1 MKFFIF
7 ILFLFVS
14 LSTCSQEKFSREI
27 SLITDNDL
35 YVSSFK
41 DRYYTSGIFL
51 TYRQLLNSKKNLL
64 DKRIYEWQIGHKMYT
79 PYKSV
84 VNSPLEHDR
93 PFAGYLYAG
102 FGMIRAY
109 KNYQILKT
117 SLQVGVIGSN
127 SFARELQEFI
137 HNIYDFRKATG
148 WKYQIKNAFGL
159 NFNTNY
165 LKTVVNS
172 KKKYF
177 DISWIN
183 SLNLGSVI
191 TNTSSGFY
199 TRIGFIPLQKSTNS
213 IAFNTNLNNKH
224 TNYFRETESFL
235 YVKSMLNYVFYDA
248 TLQGS
253 FLNKTS
259 PITKKIK
266 PLILD
271 IEIGLK
277 FTINRLNFG
286 YVFIYNTKKSEGLRY
301 KYGDQYG
308 RITINYLLP

>member
-1 MKFFIF
+1 MPLI
-7 ILFLFVS
+7 
-14 LSTCSQEKFSREI
+14 TTSQEKFSREI
-27 SLITDNDL
+27 SLVTDNDL

-41 DRYYTSGIFL
+41 DHYYTSGLFL
-51 TYRQLLNSKKNLL
+51 TYRQLLNSKNDLL
-64 DKRIYEWQIGHKMYT
+64 DKRIFEWQIGHKMYT
-79 PYKSV
+79 PYKSL
-84 VNSPLEHDR
+84 VNSPMEHDR
-93 PFAGYLYAG
+93 PFAGYLYVG
-102 FGMIRAY
+102 FGVNRAY
-109 KNYQILKT
+109 KNNQILKT

-137 HNIYDFRKATG
+137 HNIYGFKKATG
-148 WKYQIKNAFGL
+148 WEYQIKNAFGL

-165 LKTVVNS
+165 SKTVIDS

-199 TRIGFIPLQKSTNS
+199 TRVGFIPLQKSTNT

-253 FLNKTS
+253 FFNKTS
-259 PITKKIK
+259 PITKKII
-266 PLILD
+266 PLILN
-271 IEIGLK
+271 IEVGLK
-277 FTINRLNFG
+277 FTVNRLNFG
-286 YVFIYNTKKSEGLRY
+286 YVFNYYTKKSKGLRY
-301 KYGDQYG
+301 NYGDQYG
-308 RITINYLLP
+308 RITINYLVR

>member
-1 MKFFIF
+1 MKYFIF
-7 ILFLFVS
+7 ILFLFDFLITS
-14 LSTCSQEKFSREI
+14 SQEKFSREI
-27 SLITDNDL
+27 SLVTDNDF
-35 YVSSFK
+35 YISSFK
-41 DRYYTSGIFL
+41 DHYYTSGVFL
-51 TYRQLLNSKKNLL
+51 TYRQLLNSKNNLL
-64 DKRIYEWQIGHKMYT
+64 DKRIFEWQIAHKMYT
-79 PYKSV
+79 PFKSIV
-84 VNSPLEHDR
+84 YSPMEHDR
-93 PFAGYLYAG
+93 PFAGYLYIG
-102 FGMIRAY
+102 FGVNRAF
-109 KNYQILKT
+109 KNNQILKT

-137 HNIYDFRKATG
+137 HNIYGFKKATG

-165 LKTVVNS
+165 SKTVVNS

-199 TRIGFIPLQKSTNS
+199 TRIGFIPLQKLTNTVS
-213 IAFNTNLNNKH
+213 FNTNLNNKH
-224 TNYFRETESFL
+224 SNYFRETESFL

-248 TLQGS
+248 TIQGS